1 MAALPI
7 PNMRDFS
14 CALAA
19 SMSGTV
25 GGILTGGAVAA
36 LAAWLL
42 PVTVVAVGTVGAAGA
57 GGGGLIALSSGI
69 GAAYPDCQRQNNEA
83 YERKVLLNQRI
94 GYCKEMEAGTLEV
107 ANVFGRKITLS
118 QAAYFNQVSEQYKA
132 DYADCVKNGHIV
144 EYKPEVPKVPEVPAL
159 PESSPAAPPPLP
171 TSPAAPPLS
180 P

>member
-1 MAALPI
+1 MATLPI
-7 PNMRDFS
+7 PNMRDLS

-19 SMSGTV
+19 STSGTI

-36 LAAWLL
+36 LAAWFW
-42 PVTVVAVGTVGAAGA
+42 PVTAVAVSTAGAAGA
-57 GGGGLIALSSGI
+57 GGLIALSSGI

-83 YERKVLLNQRI
+83 YGRKVLLNQRI
-94 GYCKEMEAGTLEV
+94 GYCKEIEAGTLEV

-118 QAAYFNQVSEQYKA
+118 EAAYFNQVSEQYKA
-132 DYADCVKNGHIV
+132 DYVDCVKNGHIV
-144 EYKPEVPKVPEVPAL
+144 EYKPEVPKVPAL
-159 PESSPAAPPPLP
+159 PESCPAAPPPLP